1 MNRYKSKE
9 KSKLEIKDLLE
20 QILINETILN
30 EDIKQRIQQQIN
42 NYWVNVSYG
51 IFIIIK
57 L

>member
-1 MNRYKSKE
+1 
-9 KSKLEIKDLLE
+9 LLE

-30 EDIKQRIQQQIN
+30 EDIKQKIQQQIN